1 MCSPLI
7 LSVDG
12 TSGPAL
18 LAMEALVY
26 TTYTLHSPNLP
37 LNLASL
43 TPSFI
48 VSALHLAVT
57 APEAGSGR
65 LYVEKPRGRTVT
77 AVTKC
82 PSAAATTEE
91 PEGSSRD
98 DLFSELLVSLQR
110 DSGRSRGHLS
120 TGSRSPGGERCDE
133 VHH

>member
-18 LAMEALVY
+18 LAMEALVR
-26 TTYTLHSPNLP
+26 TTYTLHSPTLP

-48 VSALHLAVT
+48 VGALHLAVT

-65 LYVEKPRGRTVT
+65 LYVGKTTGANCHRRHEMPQRRG
-77 AVTKC
+77 
-82 PSAAATTEE
+82 
-91 PEGSSRD
+91 D
-98 DLFSELLVSLQR
+98 D
-110 DSGRSRGHLS
+110 RGA
-120 TGSRSPGGERCDE
+120 
-133 VHH
+133 